1 MGRRSYDQYCPFA
14 RSLDV
19 LGERWTLLVIRE
31 LLLGPRRF
39 SDLLDGLPGIGPN
52 VLTARLKLLQEEG
65 IIRRTKL
72 PPPAGST
79 VYEFTDLGRELEPP
93 LLALGR
99 WGMHLMGHRR
109 ENDTVRFAWVI
120 YGMRFTFDSEKARG
134 VDDTY
139 EFRVGD
145 EVAWAR
151 VADGHLTFGQG
162 PAHDPDAIITCD
174 LETFQAI
181 GLGELDPAQA
191 LADGRS
197 KVEGDLAAA
206 ARAAEV
212 LTLPAGYTAPAA
224 GAAAPS

>member
-39 SDLLDGLPGIGPN
+39 SDLLEGLPGVGPN

-65 IIRRTKL
+65 IIQRIKL

-79 VYEFTDLGRELEPP
+79 VYEFTELGRELEPA

-99 WGMHLMGHRR
+99 WGLHFMGERR
-109 ENDTVRFAWVI
+109 DVDSLRFAWVI
-120 YGMRFTFDSEKARG
+120 NGMRLTFDPEKARG

-139 EFRVGD
+139 EFRVGG
-145 EVAWAR
+145 EVVWVR
-151 VADGHLTFGQG
+151 VLDGRLTFGQG
-162 PAHDPDAIITCD
+162 AAHDPDAIITCD
-174 LETFQAI
+174 LEAFQAI
-181 GLGELDPAQA
+181 GLGELDPAEA

-197 KVEGDLAAA
+197 TVQGDLEAAM
-206 ARAAEV
+206 RAAEI
-212 LTLPAGYTAPAA
+212 LTLPAGYTAAA
-224 GAAAPS
+224 GAAASS